1 VGDESGVRWQEVC
14 VLSAVLAAIRDNALL
29 ACQVLM
35 GSRRGGGLNAFLI
48 AIIAT
53 DWLLERS

>member
-1 VGDESGVRWQEVC
+1 MVW
-14 VLSAVLAAIRDNALL
+14 DNVPA

-35 GSRRGGGLNAFLI
+35 GSRRGGGMNAFLI

-53 DWLLERS
+53 DWMLERS